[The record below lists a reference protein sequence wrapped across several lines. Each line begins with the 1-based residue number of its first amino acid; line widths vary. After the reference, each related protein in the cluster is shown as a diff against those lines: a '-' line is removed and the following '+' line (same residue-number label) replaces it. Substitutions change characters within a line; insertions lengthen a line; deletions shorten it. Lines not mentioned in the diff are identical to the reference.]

1 MDKKVI
7 IIIIVLIIML
17 VAGFLIAQQRFDRTE
32 RPITELEDES
42 EGQVASSI
50 RDRQIRDYL
59 IDNCGQA
66 DFQGR
71 VYCDYELFGREESNN
86 LVTYYLWALCQE
98 YYFDQ
103 ESQLRKGTQLS
114 GPVIIEAE
122 IVDGNLVIWDHQ
134 LFFDDLEGARNSFPE
149 AYHERLMPDQDRFSR
164 LERSIDNRAEV
175 DLLPGLGK

>member
-1 MDKKVI
+1 MDKKVV
-7 IIIIVLIIML
+7 IIIIVLIIIL
-17 VAGFLIAQQRFDRTE
+17 VAGFSMAQQRFDRTE

-42 EGQVASSI
+42 EGQLASTI

-59 IDNCGQA
+59 VDNCGRA

-71 VYCDYELFGREESNN
+71 VYCDYELFGQEESVN
-86 LVTYYLWALCQE
+86 LITYYLWALCQE

-103 ESQLRKGTQLS
+103 ESQLQKGAQIS

-122 IVDGNLVIWDHQ
+122 VIDGNLVIWDHQ
-134 LFFDDLEGARNSFPE
+134 LFFDNLEEAHNFFPE
-149 AYHERLMPDQDRFSR
+149 AYHQRLMPDQDQFHR